1 MNKKVLITCLVI
13 AICVAAIVFFL
24 IPKTNPTPP
33 LENPQDEIVL
43 AIGSEPE
50 EGFDPCL
57 GWGRYGSP
65 LFQSTLV
72 STDHNM
78 DIVND
83 IATSYT
89 ISPDGLTWTFLLRE
103 DVFFSD
109 GVKLTAKDVAF
120 TFNTAK
126 DNAAIIDLSTLSSVK
141 ALDDTTVEF
150 VLSVPER
157 TFIYT
162 IAQTGIV
169 PQHLYDGTYGENP
182 IGSGPFKLLQWDI
195 GQQIILG
202 ANEEYYGNIPELKKV
217 TILFMSEDAAFLA
230 AQQGVLDVALTS
242 PNMAQTEISGMEVK
256 SLATIDNRGL
266 TLPVV
271 PDEGT
276 INQLGYKVGNDVT
289 SDIAIRKALSY
300 GINRDQ
306 LVVDC
311 LNGFGT
317 PAYSEC
323 DAMPWSNPESYV
335 QYDLDKAIAMLEE
348 AGWLLNPQTQV
359 REKSTNDSEDS
370 PIVAEFDLL
379 YNAGDSTRQAIAIAV
394 SNQAK
399 LLGIDIHV
407 AGVSWD
413 EIDKQMYS
421 QAIVMGWGS
430 QTPKEA
436 YFLYHSDNKGRDYYN
451 PENYHNPTVD
461 NYIDLAMKEQ
471 DLEKSLE
478 YWQKVQWDSTTG
490 VSTKGDA
497 PWLWLVNINHL
508 YFVRDGLD
516 IGQQPIHP
524 HGHSWPLVS
533 NLSQWKW
540 VDNE

>member
-1 MNKKVLITCLVI
+1 MNKKVFLICLII
-13 AICVAAIVFFL
+13 AFFLAIICFFL
-24 IPKTNPTPP
+24 IAA
-33 LENPQDEIVL
+33 PQPSSTVDKANDEIVL

-72 STDHNM
+72 STDNNM

-89 ISPDGLTWTFLLRE
+89 ISPDGLTWTFNLRE

-126 DNAAIIDLSTLSSVK
+126 DNAAIIDLSTLTSVK
-141 ALDDTTVEF
+141 ALNDTTVEF
-150 VLSVPER
+150 TLSIPET

-169 PQHLYDGTYGENP
+169 PEHLYDGTYGENP
-182 IGSGPFKLLQWDI
+182 VGSGPFKLLQWDI

-202 ANEEYYGNIPELKKV
+202 ANENYYGDIPELKKV

-230 AQQGVLDVALTS
+230 AQQGVVDVALTN
-242 PNMAQTEISGMEVK
+242 PNMAQTEIEGMTLT
-256 SLATIDNRGL
+256 SLPTIDNRGL

-276 INQLGYKVGNDVT
+276 VNELGYKVGNDVT
-289 SDIAIRKALSY
+289 SDIAIRQSLSY
-300 GINRDQ
+300 GIDREQ
-306 LVVDC
+306 LVIDC

-335 QYDLDKAIAMLEE
+335 EYDLDKAIDILEQ
-348 AGWLLNPQTQV
+348 AGWLLNPETNV
-359 REKSTNDSEDS
+359 REKTTVASDKNT
-370 PIVAEFDLL
+370 IVAEFELL

-394 SNQAK
+394 SSQAK
-399 LLGIDIHV
+399 LLGIDVNV

-421 QAIVMGWGS
+421 QAVVMGWGS

-436 YFLYHSDNKGRDYYN
+436 YFLYHSDNAGRDYYN
-451 PENYHNPTVD
+451 PENYEIQTVD

-471 DLEKSLE
+471 DLEKSFE

-497 PWLWLVNINHL
+497 PWLWLVNVNHL

-516 IGQQPIHP
+516 IGEQPIHP

-533 NLSQWKW
+533 NLSEWTW